1 MLTTLVL
8 AVSGQLGR
16 LESLQL
22 AGNQLVAW
30 EDINRL
36 DAYPALLN
44 LRLTGNPCLMGQD
57 VVTSRLEVS
66 AWFAPLWP
74 PLNASFSGYR
84 RLHAQ

>member
-36 DAYPALLN
+36 DGYPALLD
-44 LRLTGNPCLMGQD
+44 LRLTGNPCLEGQD

-66 AWFAPLWP
+66 AWFAPL
-74 PLNASFSGYR
+74 
-84 RLHAQ
+84 